1 MQARKTVQDKPERNC
16 HDPAGQRRCTGDDT
30 GPAALDLDDSIAR
43 RDREGT
49 AEREKS
55 AQSKNQIAHFIH
67 FRPSHSNPLVK
78 LSQQPK
84 IRRTFGPANCLPRQ
98 TGPLTYEAAW
108 PRRKS
113 LARRPEPRSPTGH
126 LTCPIFPPPT
136 R

>member
-1 MQARKTVQDKPERNC
+1 MQAGEAAQDKSERNC
-16 HDPAGQRRCTGDDT
+16 HDPAGQRPCTGADT

-43 RDREGT
+43 GDREGT
-49 AEREKS
+49 AQREKS
-55 AQSKNQIAHFIH
+55 SKSKNQIAHF
-67 FRPSHSNPLVK
+67 FPLRPSHSNPLVM

-113 LARRPEPRSPTGH
+113 L
-126 LTCPIFPPPT
+126 
-136 R
+136 